1 MHIKFGKKQIM
12 THEVIHLSDFIKK
25 RPLQFRRR
33 EERVN
38 QGFENNVIAHTI
50 FERKLTQSKREI
62 ITLIPEDFPLIQVN
76 PLQSTE

>member
-1 MHIKFGKKQIM
+1 M
-12 THEVIHLSDFIKK
+12 THEIIHLSDFVKK

-50 FERKLTQSKREI
+50 FESKLIQSKREI

>member
-1 MHIKFGKKQIM
+1 M